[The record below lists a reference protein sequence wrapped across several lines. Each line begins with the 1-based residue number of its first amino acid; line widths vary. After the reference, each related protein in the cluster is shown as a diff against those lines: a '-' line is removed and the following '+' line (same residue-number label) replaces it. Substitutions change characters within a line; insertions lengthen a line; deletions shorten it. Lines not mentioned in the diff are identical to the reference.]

1 MPRARP
7 VRGPASRPGALAS
20 TPAPPTL
27 SPGPGT
33 TRVRTCA
40 RPNRRSP
47 IDCVTAGFRAEF
59 RRYQRVA
66 ESSLARLSDEA
77 FFGEPGPDT
86 NSAAILV
93 KHVAGNLRSRWTD
106 FLTTDGEKPDRDRD
120 SEFVLVAADT
130 RAALM
135 EKWSAGWELLYAA
148 LDGLAD
154 ADLGRDVR
162 LRGRTI
168 AVGTAIVMQLAHAAY
183 HAGQI
188 VLVARMHSGGWES
201 LSIPRGGSAAF
212 FRRFNNERGEA

>member
-1 MPRARP
+1 MASASAPR
-7 VRGPASRPGALAS
+7 
-20 TPAPPTL
+20 TL
-27 SPGPGT
+27 SPGPGAPGSGH
-33 TRVRTCA
+33 A
-40 RPNRRSP
+40 RAIRRSP
-47 IDCVTAGFRAEF
+47 IDRITAGFRAEF

-77 FFGEPGPDT
+77 FFGDPGPDT
-86 NSAAILV
+86 NSVAILV
-93 KHVAGNLRSRWTD
+93 KHIAGNLRSRWTD

-120 SEFVLVAADT
+120 SEFVLEAGDT

-135 EKWSAGWELLYAA
+135 ERWSVGWELLHAA

-168 AVGTAIVMQLAHAAY
+168 AAGAAIAMQLAHAAY

-188 VLVARMHSGGWES
+188 VFVARMHSGSWES
-201 LSIPRGGSAAF
+201 LSIPRGESAVF
-212 FRRFNNERGEA
+212 FRHFRDERGGA